1 MFGLA
6 IEIRLGLDLLAS
18 VALDPSIE
26 VVVLTLRALIR
37 FSYGISVHCLSF
49 PQVHRP
55 HAVNVSMNSLV

>member
-26 VVVLTLRALIR
+26 VVVLTLRAYPSTVRKVKRTLLCILLC
-37 FSYGISVHCLSF
+37 IEV
-49 PQVHRP
+49 
-55 HAVNVSMNSLV
+55 AVLNRIN